1 MSKTKTQT
9 APLGAPRGDV
19 YARVTAKI
27 VADLQAGVRPWLR
40 PWNADHAAGPASRPL
55 RANGTP
61 YRGIN
66 VLLLWTEAQAKNYT
80 APLWMTYRQAQELG
94 AQVRK
99 GETGA
104 LVVFAD
110 RYTKAETDDKGQE
123 AEREIHFLKGY
134 TVFNVEQIDGLPAHY
149 YAQAVAPVTALPRL
163 DAAEAF
169 FAGTGA
175 VVRYGGN
182 RAFYSPSQDLVQ
194 MPPRDSFRD
203 PESYAATLAHEL
215 THWTSHP
222 SRLARALGQRF
233 GDDAYAAEELI
244 AEIGAAFLCADLGV
258 TPEPRPDHAGYLDHW
273 LKVLKADSRAIFTAA
288 SQAQRAADYL
298 HSLQLGALPA

>member
-27 VADLQAGVRPWLR
+27 IADLEAGVRPWLR

-94 AQVRK
+94 AQVRQ

-104 LVVFAD
+104 LVVYAD

-134 TVFNVEQIDGLPAHY
+134 TVFNVEQIDGLPGHY
-149 YAQAVAPVTALPRL
+149 TAPAVMPASPLPRL
-163 DAAEAF
+163 ATAEAF
-169 FAGTGA
+169 FAATGA
-175 VVRYGGN
+175 EIRHGGN
-182 RAFYSPSQDLVQ
+182 RAFYSPGQDLVQ
-194 MPPRDSFRD
+194 MPR
-203 PESYAATLAHEL
+203 HI
-215 THWTSHP
+215 
-222 SRLARALGQRF
+222 LGS
-233 GDDAYAAEELI
+233 LI
-244 AEIGAAFLCADLGV
+244 LSPKVKNLIPLGV
-258 TPEPRPDHAGYLDHW
+258 M
-273 LKVLKADSRAIFTAA
+273 
-288 SQAQRAADYL
+288 
-298 HSLQLGALPA
+298 